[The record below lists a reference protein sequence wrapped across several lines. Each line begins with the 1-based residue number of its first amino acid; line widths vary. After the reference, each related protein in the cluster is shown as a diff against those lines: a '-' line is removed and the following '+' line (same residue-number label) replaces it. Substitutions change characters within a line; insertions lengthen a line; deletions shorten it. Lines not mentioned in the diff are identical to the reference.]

1 MKISEDLILSE
12 NEIIGI
18 YLLLKDNE
26 LRLDKTL
33 CRLYN
38 NLEKRIQNSL
48 TIEEFEKLKDIYEQ
62 KSI

>member
-18 YLLLKDNE
+18 YLLFKDNE

-33 CRLYN
+33 RRLYN

-48 TIEEFEKLKDIYEQ
+48 TIEEFEKLKDLYEQ
-62 KSI
+62 KNI

>member
-18 YLLLKDNE
+18 YLLFKDNE

-33 CRLYN
+33 RRLYN

-48 TIEEFEKLKDIYEQ
+48 TIEELEKLKDLYEQ
-62 KSI
+62 KNI